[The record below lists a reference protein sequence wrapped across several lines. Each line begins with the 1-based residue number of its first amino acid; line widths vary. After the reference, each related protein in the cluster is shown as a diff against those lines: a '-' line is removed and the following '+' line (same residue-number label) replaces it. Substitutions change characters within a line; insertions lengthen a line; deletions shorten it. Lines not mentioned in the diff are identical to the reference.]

1 MFNNR
6 KLIELPK
13 KGKALVITD
22 IHGNIDDYNRFMDI
36 WENFRDRDNH
46 LIQTGDLIHGMD
58 LKNDKSIEIL
68 DSAKYKFEN
77 SKNFHLLLGNH
88 EWSLISKTEIYK
100 AGINLTLNFETLLK
114 QKFGIQWED
123 KLENYIK
130 FFKKLPVAV
139 KTGNKVFIS
148 HAGPPRYIDDIDE
161 IIQITNAGYSKN
173 RKLFELLWNRYGDYT
188 KEDIDSF
195 LENTGCNAMMVGHA
209 PVNGVE
215 LTNKR
220 QLVVASSYTM
230 GKRAYVKLDLERK
243 IKNGKDLLKMVKYL
257 D

>member
-1 MFNNR
+1 MFTTG

-22 IHGNIDDYNRFMDI
+22 IHGNIDDYNQFMHI
-36 WENFRDRDNH
+36 WEDFKDKDNH
-46 LIQTGDLIHGMD
+46 LIQTGDLIHGMG
-58 LKNDKSIEIL
+58 LKADKSIEIL

-88 EWSLISKTEIYK
+88 EWSLISKTTVYK
-100 AGINLTLNFETLLK
+100 AGMNLTLNFENLLK
-114 QKFGIQWED
+114 QRFGSQWEK
-123 KLENYIK
+123 KLQDYIN

-148 HAGPPRYIDDIDE
+148 HAGPPNYIKGIHDI
-161 IIQITNAGYSKN
+161 INITDAGYSKN
-173 RKLFELLWNRYGDYT
+173 RKLFELLWNRHGDYT
-188 KEDIDSF
+188 KKDINSF
-195 LENTGCNAMMVGHA
+195 LENIGCNVMIVGHT
-209 PVNGVE
+209 PVRGVE
-215 LTNKR
+215 LIGKR
-220 QLVVASSYTM
+220 QLVVSSSYTK
-230 GKRAYVKLDLERK
+230 GKRAYLKLDLRKK